1 VKTHFICDLQDGQGV
16 ATLFLVREKEV
27 RTSSRSG
34 KSWLELDLVDR
45 TGRISAKMW
54 DNFAV
59 IAVTFERDD
68 VVHVRGRV
76 KLYNGQKELMLE
88 QIIPAVER
96 DYDLADFLAHTKYD
110 VEKLY
115 ADLRAAVAAMKNP
128 WLQRLLTSVVE
139 DPEISPKLKRA
150 PAAMTMHHAFM
161 GGLLEH
167 VVSLMGLARGVADH
181 YRELDADLLLAG
193 IVLHDIG
200 KIDELCYGRGI
211 DYTTQG
217 RLLGHITIGAALVRE
232 KIRAF
237 PNFPPELAM
246 LVEHLILSHHGSYE
260 FGSPS
265 LPQTREAVALH
276 FLDDMDSKMGAIRA
290 TLDSSEGN
298 ADWTARNPSLRR
310 SLLRSEKF
318 YTGGD
323 PKACSDPN
331 VEYDAARS
339 GEASQDSPEHAVPK
353 PVQDPAARNAAASG
367 GQSGTSP
374 QTTFTGFHPPSAP
387 DKKNNESA

>member
-1 VKTHFICDLQDGQGV
+1 MKTHYICDLQDGQGI
-16 ATLFLVREKEV
+16 ATLFLVREKEI

-96 DYDLADFLAHTKYD
+96 DYDLSDFLAHTKYD

-115 ADLRAAVAAMKNP
+115 ADLRAAIAAMKNP
-128 WLQRLLTSVVE
+128 WLKRLLTSVAD
-139 DPEISPKLKRA
+139 DPESAPKLKRA
-150 PAAMTMHHAFM
+150 PAAMTMHHAFL

-167 VVSLMGLARGVADH
+167 IVSLIGLGRAVAEH

-200 KIDELCYGRGI
+200 KIDELCYDRGI

-217 RLLGHITIGAALVRE
+217 RLLGHITIGAAMVRE
-232 KIRAF
+232 RIRAI
-237 PNFPPELAM
+237 PNFPAQLAM

-290 TLDSSEGN
+290 TLDSAEGN

-310 SLLRSEKF
+310 SLLRTEKF
-318 YTGGD
+318 FTGGD
-323 PKACSDPN
+323 PAACAEPN
-331 VEYDAARS
+331 VAYDASSSAGASPGGPEPSAQKPAFGTVARTAAVS
-339 GEASQDSPEHAVPK
+339 GE
-353 PVQDPAARNAAASG
+353 
-367 GQSGTSP
+367 QSETSP
-374 QTTFTGFHPPSAP
+374 QTTFTGFAPRPAP
-387 DKKNNESA
+387 DKKNNEPA

>member
-1 VKTHFICDLQDGQGV
+1 MKTHYICDLQDGQGV
-16 ATLFLVREKEV
+16 ASLFLVREKEV

-96 DYDLADFLAHTKYD
+96 DYDLSDFLAHTKYD

-115 ADLRAAVAAMKNP
+115 ADLRAAIAAMKNP
-128 WLQRLLTSVVE
+128 WLKRLLVSVVD
-139 DPEISPKLKRA
+139 DPEIAPKLKRA
-150 PAAMTMHHAFM
+150 PAAMTMHHAFI

-167 VVSLMGLARGVADH
+167 IVSLIDLGRAVAEH
-181 YRELDADLLLAG
+181 YGELDADLLLAG

-200 KIDELCYGRGI
+200 KMDELCYGRGI

-217 RLLGHITIGAALVRE
+217 RLLGHISIGAAMVRE
-232 KIRAF
+232 KIRAIPEF
-237 PNFPPELAM
+237 PA
-246 LVEHLILSHHGSYE
+246 
-260 FGSPS
+260 
-265 LPQTREAVALH
+265 
-276 FLDDMDSKMGAIRA
+276 
-290 TLDSSEGN
+290 
-298 ADWTARNPSLRR
+298 
-310 SLLRSEKF
+310 
-318 YTGGD
+318 
-323 PKACSDPN
+323 
-331 VEYDAARS
+331 AARH
-339 GEASQDSPEHAVPK
+339 ADRAPDPEPSWFLRIWLAVTAA
-353 PVQDPAARNAAASG
+353 DPRSG
-367 GQSGTSP
+367 GPAFS
-374 QTTFTGFHPPSAP
+374 
-387 DKKNNESA
+387 